1 MLPTTKYMG
10 YRAQD
15 QTTPYAYFYQDITA
29 VATPEAERAL
39 DTGAAPAGS
48 LPPVEGAV
56 GLAQLGYMALETG
69 YTLETD
75 GSARVA
81 VLTPM
86 PGVAPFMWDWWF
98 GWHGSHDNRY
108 KLWHPK
114 AHRSAVWQDR
124 GQQWGYIGRV
134 SQIEEYIGTALERAN
149 IRFVNPSELG
159 FSKNQLA
166 DPAQTVFIC
175 ARLGYTRLPLDF
187 GWLIHQIRATPAGA
201 EMRSRFWMGGPYIQI
216 RGNNWVASQLSA
228 LLRRL
233 YRVREAQARD
243 LLRHCSEEMQHLAS
257 FLPDLYA
264 QEHK

>member
-1 MLPTTKYMG
+1 MLSSTKYMG

-15 QTTPYAYFYQDITA
+15 QTTPYAHFFQDITA

-39 DTGAAPAGS
+39 GTGAAPAGA
-48 LPPVEGAV
+48 LPSVDGAV
-56 GLAQLGYMALETG
+56 VLAEMGYTALETG
-69 YTLETD
+69 YTLEAD

-86 PGVAPFMWDWWF
+86 PKVAPFMWDWWF

-114 AHRSAVWQDR
+114 AHLSAVWRDR

-134 SQIEEYIGTALERAN
+134 SQIEEYIGPALERAN
-149 IRFVNPSELG
+149 IRFVHPTELG
-159 FSKNQLA
+159 FSDKQLA
-166 DPAQTVFIC
+166 DPSQMVFIC

-187 GWLIHQIRATPAGA
+187 GWLIHQVRATPTGA

-216 RGNNWVASQLSA
+216 RGNNWVTRQLSA
-228 LLRRL
+228 VLRRL
-233 YRVREAQARD
+233 YRVRETQAQD

-257 FLPDLYA
+257 FLPNLYA
-264 QEHK
+264 QEHG